1 MKSVNSQLKALSAIA
16 VGMMVM
22 AGAASAQSVVSGGAT
37 LPQPLYANIISNGP
51 IVGTWSYTGTGSGP
65 GKLAFLTNNPQAT
78 PAMPFRDENN
88 LPTKPA
94 WPTSQPVHI
103 AGSDSALSS
112 TELNN
117 YNTAFGASF
126 GPLIQVP
133 AVATPVLL
141 TYAETGVTTLNL
153 STAQICRIY
162 SFQPSSRTW
171 NQVTTAADD
180 GAVGST
186 SAIEVL
192 YRTGGSGTTEL
203 LSRFLNAA
211 CPSFLPAGKSFT
223 VSNDFKTMVASAL
236 PTLTPAQDA
245 NADGLPDVWV
255 GATGSAGVE
264 AAAAVNHRLG
274 YLSPS
279 FSFLS
284 TNNGVV
290 ARIDG
295 FQPNDAAIQAALPAP
310 PVVADRADPLKWV
323 PAYSL
328 PSGAYPILGTTNL
341 LLGQCYA
348 DVVSGGVSS
357 PNPEGAA
364 VKNFLSNFND
374 GTYDSFITAN
384 HFVKLPAAWN
394 TAIKETF
401 LDASV
406 SGSTLVIGDAST
418 CNAIGRP

>member
-1 MKSVNSQLKALSAIA
+1 MKSVNSKLKALSALA
-16 VGMMVM
+16 AGMVMMV
-22 AGAASAQSVVSGGAT
+22 GAASAQTVTFGGAT
-37 LPQPLYANIISNGP
+37 LPQPMYSAIIAGGP
-51 IVGTWSYTGTGSGP
+51 IMGTWSYASTGSGP
-65 GKLAFLTNNPQAT
+65 GKSAFLTNNPALFST
-78 PAMPFRDENN
+78 
-88 LPTKPA
+88 TG
-94 WPTSQPVHI
+94 TVH
-103 AGSDSALSS
+103 AAASDSALSS

-117 YNTAFGASF
+117 YNTAYNGPGATVANY
-126 GPLIQVP
+126 GPLVQVP
-133 AVATPVLL
+133 VVATPVLL
-141 TYAETGVTTLNL
+141 TYKETGVTTLNL

-223 VSNDFKTMVASAL
+223 VSNDFKTMVATAL

-255 GATGSAGVE
+255 AATGSAGVE

-279 FSFLS
+279 FSFLGTDNS
-284 TNNGVV
+284 VV
-290 ARIDG
+290 ARIDS

-310 PVVADRADPLKWV
+310 PAVADQADPLKWI
-323 PAYSL
+323 PAYSV
-328 PSGAYPILGTTNL
+328 PSGAYPILGTTNAL
-341 LLGQCYA
+341 VGQCYA
-348 DVVSGGVSS
+348 DVLVGGV
-357 PNPEGAA
+357 PTANPQGIA
-364 VKNFLSNFND
+364 VKDFLNNFNN
-374 GTYDSFITAN
+374 GTYDGYITAN

-394 TAIKETF
+394 SAIAAAF
-401 LDASV
+401 LGSSGTLAINDASV
-406 SGSTLVIGDAST
+406 CA
-418 CNAIGRP
+418 NIGRP